1 MIKNYF
7 KTLFRNL
14 TRQKVPAVINIL
26 GLSAGI
32 ACFSL
37 FMLYAINEFNY
48 DNFHKNGNIYRV
60 FLWHEAN
67 GSEPSHGDTYQP
79 MPLGPAMKQD
89 LPDVEDYV
97 RFREATNESFIK
109 VNNKVVR
116 EKVAFADPSFFS
128 VFSFKLI
135 HGSPVTAL
143 KDLRGIVL
151 TEAAAENLFGKTNP
165 LGITIEIKTEDK
177 FEQFTIAAIAANPPG
192 NSSIQFKILGNF
204 NYLTTTPS
212 APGRI
217 NNWRRYSYQTYVQL
231 KPGSHLP
238 SDKSTLVSFRK
249 KYYPD
254 EEAKS
259 RKDGWMGK
267 GPRSY
272 FGLQP
277 VPAIH
282 TDTRISGGAVVP
294 VEAKTIWIL
303 LGIAAGILIIACI
316 NFTTLAI
323 GRSAGRSKEVGVRKV
338 IGGSK
343 ISLIKQF
350 LFEAFLLASISAV
363 IGILLAKMLLPYFNK
378 LSGRDLDFSITQFPQ
393 LIWLLIG
400 VVVLTGLLAGSYPAL
415 VLSAFKPVE
424 VLKTKLRLGGSNIF
438 TRSLVTLQFVLSIGL
453 IISTIVI
460 LQQLRYMQ
468 GKHPGFNKENVLVIE
483 ADGIPDTKN
492 LYALFK
498 HKLTG
503 HPEIIGSAS
512 ADLGL
517 GGDQEWSYAMFR
529 YNGSD
534 KKVYEYFIDPD
545 YLQVLGMKLLTGRN
559 FNAEIG
565 ADTVTSVIINEA
577 MMNNFGWTFQNAVG
591 QKVKGYLDEEN
602 DPNTPVVIGVVENFH
617 YRSFGEQVQPQMFQQ
632 FAYHKPHKFFVRIR
646 PANAS
651 KALAI
656 LQAEWKNVVSDYPF
670 KYSFLDE
677 DLDRFYESETRWSSI
692 IGWASGI
699 SIFLACLG
707 LFGLAALAAVNRT
720 KEIGIR
726 KVLGASLATIVGLLS
741 KDFFRLVVIAL
752 LIASPLAW
760 YFMNKWLQNYA
771 YQIRIGWWVFVATG
785 AATMIIAVGVISLQ
799 TIKAAI
805 ANPIKSLR
813 TE

>member
-1 MIKNYF
+1 MIRNYF

-48 DNFHKNGNIYRV
+48 DSFHKNENIYRV
-60 FLWHEAN
+60 FLWHEAKGN
-67 GSEPSHGDTYQP
+67 EPPHGDTYHP

-89 LPDVEDYV
+89 LPDVENYV

-116 EKVAFADPSFFS
+116 EKVVFADPSFFS
-128 VFSFKLI
+128 VFSFKLTV
-135 HGSPVTAL
+135 GSPVTAL
-143 KDLRGIVL
+143 QDLHSVVI
-151 TEAAAENLFGKTNP
+151 TEAAAKNLFGKTDP
-165 LGITIEIKTEDK
+165 LGKTIEIKTEDK
-177 FEQFTIAAIAANPPG
+177 FEQFIITAIAANPPG
-192 NSSIQFKILGNF
+192 NSSIQFKLLGNF

-238 SDKSTLVSFRK
+238 SDKNTLVSFRK

-254 EEAKS
+254 EEARS

-267 GPRSY
+267 GARTY
-272 FGLQP
+272 LGLQP
-277 VPAIH
+277 LTAIH
-282 TDTRISGGAVVP
+282 TDTRISGGSVVP
-294 VEAKTIWIL
+294 VETKTIWIL

-338 IGGSK
+338 IGSSK

-350 LFEAFLLASISAV
+350 LFEAFLLAFISAV
-363 IGILLAKMLLPYFNK
+363 FGILLAKALLPYFNK
-378 LSGRDLDFSITQFPQ
+378 LSERDLNFSITQFPQ
-393 LIWLLIG
+393 LLWLLTG
-400 VVVLTGLLAGSYPAL
+400 VVILTALIAGSYPAL
-415 VLSAFKPVE
+415 VLSSFKPVE
-424 VLKTKLRLGGSNIF
+424 VLKTKIRLGGSNIF

-468 GKHPGFNKENVLVIE
+468 AKHPGFNKENVMVID

-498 HKLTG
+498 HKLAG
-503 HPEIIGSAS
+503 HPEIIGSAG

-517 GGDQEWSYAMFR
+517 GGEQEWSYAMFR

-545 YLQVLGMKLLTGRN
+545 YLRVLGMKLLTGRN
-559 FNAEIG
+559 FKAEIV
-565 ADTVTSVIINEA
+565 ADTVSSVIINEA
-577 MMNNFGWTFQNAVG
+577 MMNNFGWTLQNAVG
-591 QKVKGYLDEEN
+591 QKVKG
-602 DPNTPVVIGVVENFH
+602 
-617 YRSFGEQVQPQMFQQ
+617 
-632 FAYHKPHKFFVRIR
+632 
-646 PANAS
+646 
-651 KALAI
+651 
-656 LQAEWKNVVSDYPF
+656 
-670 KYSFLDE
+670 
-677 DLDRFYESETRWSSI
+677 
-692 IGWASGI
+692 
-699 SIFLACLG
+699 
-707 LFGLAALAAVNRT
+707 
-720 KEIGIR
+720 
-726 KVLGASLATIVGLLS
+726 
-741 KDFFRLVVIAL
+741 
-752 LIASPLAW
+752 
-760 YFMNKWLQNYA
+760 
-771 YQIRIGWWVFVATG
+771 
-785 AATMIIAVGVISLQ
+785 
-799 TIKAAI
+799 
-805 ANPIKSLR
+805 
-813 TE
+813 